1 MAPPLIQNPRGESL
15 ATENSFDIVCKTD
28 PEELRNAVQHTQKEL
43 GIRFDFKGSKATI
56 DLDTKASEVTL
67 VADDEFKL
75 GQLRDM
81 FEAKLVKRG
90 LGPKTVKYSEPQ
102 PGGRMTVHQ
111 TAKFQSGIAQED
123 AKKIVKLI
131 KELKLKVQVSI
142 QGEQLRVTGKSKDDL
157 QDAMSAVRG
166 GNLDFECQFVNFR

>member
-1 MAPPLIQNPRGESL
+1 MPSES
-15 ATENSFDIVCKTD
+15 SFDIVCKTD
-28 PEELRNAVQHTQKEL
+28 PEELRNAVQATQKEL
-43 GIRFDFKGSKATI
+43 GIRFDFKGSKAGIELEPKT
-56 DLDTKASEVTL
+56 SVVTL

-81 FEAKLVKRG
+81 FEGRLVKRG

-102 PGGRMTVHQ
+102 AGGKMTVSQ
-111 TAKFQSGIAQED
+111 TAKFQSGIEQED

-142 QGEQLRVTGKSKDDL
+142 QGEQLRVSGKSKDDL
-157 QDAMSAVRG
+157 QEAMAAVRRAD
-166 GNLDFECQFVNFR
+166 LDFECQFTNYR